1 LALALVLVAAPP
13 ASFGASHAAKAWIA
27 SVPSQ
32 RPDGGRTLGA
42 MLRFQGAA
50 KEVNNAAITFAP
62 GGTGIYTITDSG
74 VTIVPGKECVAV
86 NPNQATCSWQGN
98 GQFYYPSGVA
108 TDSAGNVYVTDTLNN
123 RIQKFDSNGNFLT
136 KWGEYGAE
144 TAQFNN
150 PFGIATDSA
159 GNVYVTDTL
168 NNRIQKFDSNGN
180 FLANWGSY
188 GAENGQFNSPCGIA
202 TDSAGNVYVGD
213 LYNFYIQH
221 DNHIQKFDSNGN
233 FLAKWGSF
241 GKGAGQL
248 FDPCGIATD
257 SAGNVYVA
265 DTDNNRVQK
274 FDSNGKFLAM
284 WSGQGANQLS
294 LPQGI
299 ATDPFG
305 DVFVADYGNDRIM
318 SFTSWGAF
326 TTLWGITGI
335 NGVDPHPVGVA
346 TDLEG
351 NVYVAPTFYHQI
363 QKFTSSGT
371 MITEWGR
378 YGVGIIT
385 VQITTGDLDDT
396 VDASGI
402 SAWTGGVPVTVTAHA
417 GKGNNTITGSATAPN
432 KLIGG
437 RGNDTL
443 IGGAAGDIIKG
454 GGGNNTLIGGGGNNV
469 LIGGP
474 GVNTIYAK
482 NGLQDYVSCGGNPAS
497 VAEIDWITVG
507 VTPMDKIARGHLAL
521 GTDCGTLK

>member
-1 LALALVLVAAPP
+1 MNTQFALPRRLPRSFPVALWTPVLALALVLVAAPP

-123 RIQKFDSNGNFLT
+123 R
-136 KWGEYGAE
+136 
-144 TAQFNN
+144 
-150 PFGIATDSA
+150 
-159 GNVYVTDTL
+159 
-168 NNRIQKFDSNGN
+168 
-180 FLANWGSY
+180 
-188 GAENGQFNSPCGIA
+188 
-202 TDSAGNVYVGD
+202 
-213 LYNFYIQH
+213 
-221 DNHIQKFDSNGN
+221 IQKFDSNGN